1 MHKPSLTRQTLHKD
15 IVCGYG
21 NSSACEPQT
30 MHTMAHSHYGIAWI
44 AGNAIAILHG
54 KKKND
59 LLTSDKWT

>member
-1 MHKPSLTRQTLHKD
+1 
-15 IVCGYG
+15 
-21 NSSACEPQT
+21 